1 MMIRVQVRIGA
12 NSHEGVFQLP
22 DAVDQTEAIAE
33 TMKQA
38 FTSAAQKTPD
48 LDFSSVCI
56 EATIRPPPTPEE

>member
-12 NSHEGVFQLP
+12 NSHEGVFQLS

-38 FTSAAQKTPD
+38 FTAAAQSPD
-48 LDFSSVCI
+48 RKGV
-56 EATIRPPPTPEE
+56 EWPGRA